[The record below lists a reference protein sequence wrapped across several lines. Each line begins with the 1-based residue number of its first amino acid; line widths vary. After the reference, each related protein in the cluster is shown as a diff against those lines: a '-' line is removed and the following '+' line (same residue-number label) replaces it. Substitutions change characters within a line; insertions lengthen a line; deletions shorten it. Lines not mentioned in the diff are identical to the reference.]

1 MEVGYVCNV
10 PTSYRPIR
18 ELWEFLG
25 HLMAAT
31 VYLMPAVDRPTTVVK
46 YSCQGCDI
54 DDRDVVVPA
63 RAGFAEPIGPWLEA
77 ARHLVES
84 DHKRISPNCLR
95 RSYDLKVMM
104 AGGIPGGALKQ

>member
-1 MEVGYVCNV
+1 
-10 PTSYRPIR
+10 
-18 ELWEFLG
+18 
-25 HLMAAT
+25 MAAT
-31 VYLMPAVDRPTTVVK
+31 VYQMPAVDRPTTVVK
-46 YSCQGCDI
+46 YSCQGCGV

-63 RAGFAEPIGPWLEA
+63 RAGLDEPIGPWLEA
-77 ARHLVES
+77 ARHLVEA